1 MGIDLS
7 IVHKITSLEDLK
19 NLVQALDQTATFQ
32 AKIQLEAEIR
42 RLAKRRDKLRVE
54 ITALEMERDGLQ
66 PPPNEKATTLKED
79 AEDEEEQRPRSTLE
93 ADSRRLIEEITE
105 EPAEEQEVPQDV
117 ESNTDLPEA

>member
-42 RLAKRRDKLRVE
+42 RLAKRRDKLSVE
-54 ITALEMERDGLQ
+54 ITVLEMERDELQ
-66 PPPNEKATTLKED
+66 PHTEEKPATLKEVPMG
-79 AEDEEEQRPRSTLE
+79 EDEERPRSTLA